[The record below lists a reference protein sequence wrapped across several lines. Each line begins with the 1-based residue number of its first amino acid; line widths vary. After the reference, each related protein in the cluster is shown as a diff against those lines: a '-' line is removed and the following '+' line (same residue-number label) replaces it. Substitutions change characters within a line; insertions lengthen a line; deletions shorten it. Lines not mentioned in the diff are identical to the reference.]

1 MSGEFFVFPP
11 FFFGPLLFA
20 FQGGISLAIEA
31 DRSVGLCFEGLR
43 CFFC

>member
-1 MSGEFFVFPP
+1 MSGDFFVFP
-11 FFFGPLLFA
+11 FLLYRPLLFA

-43 CFFC
+43 C